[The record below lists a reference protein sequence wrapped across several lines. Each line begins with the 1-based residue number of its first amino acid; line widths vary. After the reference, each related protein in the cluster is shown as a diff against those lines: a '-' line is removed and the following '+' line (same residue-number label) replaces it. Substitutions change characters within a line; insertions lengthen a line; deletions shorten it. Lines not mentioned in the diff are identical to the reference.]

1 VGDLHRLFSPQ
12 TVAVIGGGIW
22 GRSVIQQCQKLGF
35 AGMLYAVHPKAKAL
49 AGVPAY
55 RSVADLPVAPDAS
68 FIAVNRDATI
78 DIVRQLSNRGAGGAV
93 CFASGFLEAEKENAK
108 GAALQEALITA
119 AGKMPI
125 IGPNCYG
132 FVNYLDR
139 FCLWPDQHGGRP
151 VERGVA
157 IVTQSS
163 NIMINLTMQQRG
175 LPIAYA
181 LTAGNQAQTSLADLG
196 RAVLGDPRVT
206 ALGLHIEGIGELAD
220 FEDLARYASACK
232 KGIVALK
239 VGRTAQAQ
247 QATISHT
254 ASLTGSDASADA
266 LLSRLG
272 IARVDGLAEMIE
284 TLKILHYHGPLA
296 GKRLVLASCSGGE
309 ASLLADTAEI
319 QGKGLIFP
327 PLIKTQKE
335 GLRAVLGDMVALANP
350 LDYHTYIWG
359 NLAGMADAYSALL
372 KAPIDLGVIV
382 VDFPRSDRCD
392 PEAWECVIVAA
403 KIARQKT
410 SKPIALL
417 ASLAEN
423 MSESQAA
430 RIAAA
435 GLIPLSGIEESLGA
449 IAAAASVHP
458 AHHVP
463 VIAAPN
469 VTGATMLDEAASKAL
484 LRLYGLDLPQN
495 LVVERQALPDTLP
508 FDYPVVLK
516 AMGQAHKSEMGG
528 VKLGLADRAELK
540 AAMAEMDQPVYLIEE
555 MVEDGLVEL
564 LVGVVAD
571 PAHGYLLTLAAG
583 GVLTEILKDSV
594 SLSLPIGEADIL
606 TALEKLRIAPL
617 LTGYRGKPAADTAE
631 LVTAVLA
638 VQDCVLD
645 NCARFSEVEL
655 NPLILTPTRAVAVD
669 ALIKTGEKSHG
680 QSI

>member
-1 VGDLHRLFSPQ
+1 MGNLHRLFSPQ

-35 AGMLYAVHPKAKAL
+35 EGMLYAVHPKVNAV

-55 RSVADLPVAPDAS
+55 RSVADLPVVPDAT

-93 CFASGFLEAEKENAK
+93 CFASGFLEAEEENAE
-108 GAALQEALITA
+108 GAALQKALINA
-119 AGKMPI
+119 AGDMPI

-139 FCLWPDQHGGRP
+139 FCLWPDQHGGCP

-163 NIMINLTMQQRG
+163 NIMINLSMQQRG

-196 RAVLGDPRVT
+196 RAVLDDPRVT
-206 ALGLHIEGIGELAD
+206 ALGLHIEGIGDLAD
-220 FEDLARYASACK
+220 FEDLARYATACK

-239 VGRTAQAQ
+239 VGRSAQAQ

-254 ASLTGSDASADA
+254 ASLTGSNASADA

-272 IARVDGLAEMIE
+272 IARVDGLTEMLE
-284 TLKILHYHGPLA
+284 ALKILHYYGPLA
-296 GKRLVLASCSGGE
+296 GKKLVSASCSGGE
-309 ASLLADTAEI
+309 ASLLADTAKN

-327 PLIKTQKE
+327 PLIETQKE
-335 GLRAVLGDMVALANP
+335 GLRAALGDMVALANP

-359 NLAGMADAYSALL
+359 NLTSMADAYSALI

-392 PEAWECVIVAA
+392 PEAWECVIAA
-403 KIARQKT
+403 AEIARQKT
-410 SKPIALL
+410 GKPVALL

-435 GLIPLSGIEESLGA
+435 GLIPLSGMEASLGA
-449 IAAAASVHP
+449 IAAAASIHP
-458 AHHVP
+458 AHHMP
-463 VIAAPN
+463 VIAAPI
-469 VTGATMLDEAASKAL
+469 VTDATILDEAASKAFL
-484 LRLYGLDLPQN
+484 QPYGLDLPQN
-495 LVVERQALPDTLP
+495 LVVKRQALPDTLP
-508 FDYPVVLK
+508 FGYPVVLK
-516 AMGQAHKSEMGG
+516 ATGQAHKSEMDG
-528 VKLGLADRAELK
+528 VKLNLADRAELE
-540 AAMAEMDQPVYLIEE
+540 AAMAEMKQPIYLIEE
-555 MVEDGLVEL
+555 MVGDGLIEL

-594 SLSLPIGEADIL
+594 SLSLPVEEPDIL
-606 TALEKLRIAPL
+606 TALEKLKIAPL
-617 LTGYRGKPAADTAE
+617 LAGYRGKPAVDKAA

-645 NCARFSEVEL
+645 NRASFSEIEL

-669 ALIKTGEKSHG
+669 ALIKTGGKSCG
-680 QSI
+680 

>member
-1 VGDLHRLFSPQ
+1 MGNLHRLFSPQ

-35 AGMLYAVHPKAKAL
+35 EGMLYAVHPKVNAV

-55 RSVADLPVAPDAS
+55 RSVADLPVVPDAT

-93 CFASGFLEAEKENAK
+93 CFASGFLEAEEENAE
-108 GAALQEALITA
+108 GAALQKALINA
-119 AGKMPI
+119 AGDMPI

-139 FCLWPDQHGGRP
+139 FCLWPDQHGGCP

-196 RAVLGDPRVT
+196 RAVLDDPRVT

-239 VGRTAQAQ
+239 VGRSAQAQ

-254 ASLTGSDASADA
+254 ASLTGSNASADA

-272 IARVDGLAEMIE
+272 IARVDGLTEMVE
-284 TLKILHYHGPLA
+284 VLKILHYHGPLA
-296 GKRLVLASCSGGE
+296 GKKLVSASCSGGE
-309 ASLLADTAEI
+309 ASLLADTAEL

-327 PLIKTQKE
+327 PLIETQKE
-335 GLRAVLGDMVALANP
+335 GLRAALGDMVALANP

-359 NLAGMADAYSALL
+359 NLTGMADAYSALIN
-372 KAPIDLGVIV
+372 APIDLGVIV

-392 PEAWECVIVAA
+392 PEAWECVIAA
-403 KIARQKT
+403 AEIARQKT
-410 SKPIALL
+410 GKPVALL

-423 MSESQAA
+423 MSEAQVA

-435 GLIPLSGIEESLGA
+435 GLIPLSGMEASLGA
-449 IAAAASVHP
+449 IAAAASIHP

-463 VIAAPN
+463 VIAAPI
-469 VTGATMLDEAASKAL
+469 VTDAIILDEAASKAFL
-484 LRLYGLDLPQN
+484 QPYGLDLPEN
-495 LVVERQALPDTLP
+495 LVVKSQALPDTLP
-508 FDYPVVLK
+508 FGYPVVLK
-516 AMGQAHKSEMGG
+516 AMGEAHKSEMDG
-528 VKLGLADRAELK
+528 VKLNLADRAELE
-540 AAMAEMDQPVYLIEE
+540 AAMAEMKQPIYLIEE
-555 MVEDGLVEL
+555 MVGDGLIEM

-594 SLSLPIGEADIL
+594 SLSLPVEEADIL
-606 TALEKLRIAPL
+606 TAVEKLKIAPL
-617 LTGYRGKPAADTAE
+617 LAGYRGKPAVDKAA

-645 NCARFSEVEL
+645 NRASFSEIEL
-655 NPLILTPTRAVAVD
+655 NPLILTSTRAVAVD
-669 ALIKTGEKSHG
+669 ALIKTGGKSRG
-680 QSI
+680 

>member
-1 VGDLHRLFSPQ
+1 MGNLHRLFSPQ

-35 AGMLYAVHPKAKAL
+35 EGMLYAVHPKVNAV

-55 RSVADLPVAPDAS
+55 RSVADLPVVPDAT

-93 CFASGFLEAEKENAK
+93 CFASGFLEAEEENAE
-108 GAALQEALITA
+108 GAALQKALINA
-119 AGKMPI
+119 AGDMPI

-139 FCLWPDQHGGRP
+139 FCLWPDQHGGCP

-196 RAVLGDPRVT
+196 RAVLDDPRVT
-206 ALGLHIEGIGELAD
+206 ALGLHIEGIGDLAD
-220 FEDLARYASACK
+220 FEDLARYATACK

-239 VGRTAQAQ
+239 VGRSAQAQ

-254 ASLTGSDASADA
+254 ASLTGSNASADA

-272 IARVDGLAEMIE
+272 IARVDGLTEMVE
-284 TLKILHYHGPLA
+284 ALKILHYHGPLA
-296 GKRLVLASCSGGE
+296 GKKLVSASCSGGE
-309 ASLLADTAEI
+309 ASLLADTAEL

-327 PLIKTQKE
+327 PLIETQKE
-335 GLRAVLGDMVALANP
+335 GLRAALGDMVALANP

-359 NLAGMADAYSALL
+359 NLTGMADAYSALIN
-372 KAPIDLGVIV
+372 APIDLGVIV

-392 PEAWECVIVAA
+392 PEAWECVIAA
-403 KIARQKT
+403 AEIARQKT
-410 SKPIALL
+410 GKPVALL

-423 MSESQAA
+423 MSEAQVA

-435 GLIPLSGIEESLGA
+435 GLIPLSGMEASLGA
-449 IAAAASVHP
+449 IAAAASIHP

-463 VIAAPN
+463 VIAAPI
-469 VTGATMLDEAASKAL
+469 VTDAIILDEAASKAFL
-484 LRLYGLDLPQN
+484 QPYGLDLPEN
-495 LVVERQALPDTLP
+495 LVVKSQALPDTLP
-508 FDYPVVLK
+508 FGYPVVLK
-516 AMGQAHKSEMGG
+516 VMGQAHKSEMDG
-528 VKLGLADRAELK
+528 VKLNLADRAELE
-540 AAMAEMDQPVYLIEE
+540 AAMAEMKQPIYLIEE
-555 MVEDGLVEL
+555 MVGDGLIEL

-594 SLSLPIGEADIL
+594 SLSLPVEEADIL
-606 TALEKLRIAPL
+606 TAVEKLKIAPL
-617 LTGYRGKPAADTAE
+617 LAGYRGKPAVDKAA

-645 NCARFSEVEL
+645 NRASFSEIEL

-669 ALIKTGEKSHG
+669 ALIKTGGKSRG
-680 QSI
+680 

>member
-1 VGDLHRLFSPQ
+1 MGNLHRLFSPQ

-35 AGMLYAVHPKAKAL
+35 EGMLYAVHPKVNAV

-55 RSVADLPVAPDAS
+55 RSVADLPVVPDAT

-78 DIVRQLSNRGAGGAV
+78 DIVHQLSKRGAGGAV
-93 CFASGFLEAEKENAK
+93 CFASGFLEAEEENAE
-108 GAALQEALITA
+108 GAALQEALINA
-119 AGKMPI
+119 AGDMPI

-139 FCLWPDQHGGRP
+139 FCLWPDQHGGCP

-196 RAVLGDPRVT
+196 RAVLDDPRVT
-206 ALGLHIEGIGELAD
+206 SLGLHIEGIGDLAD
-220 FEDLARYASACK
+220 FEDLARYATACK

-239 VGRTAQAQ
+239 VGRSAQAQ

-254 ASLTGSDASADA
+254 ASLTGSNASADA

-272 IARVDGLAEMIE
+272 IARVDGLTEMVE
-284 TLKILHYHGPLA
+284 TLKILHYHGPLT
-296 GKRLVLASCSGGE
+296 GKNLVSASCSGGE

-327 PLIKTQKE
+327 PLIETQKE
-335 GLRAVLGDMVALANP
+335 GLRAALGDMVALANP

-359 NLAGMADAYSALL
+359 NLTSMADAYSALIN
-372 KAPIDLGVIV
+372 APIDLGVIV

-392 PEAWECVIVAA
+392 PEAWECVIAA
-403 KIARQKT
+403 AEIARQKT
-410 SKPIALL
+410 GKPVALL

-423 MSESQAA
+423 MSESQVA

-435 GLIPLSGIEESLGA
+435 GLIPLSGMEASLGA
-449 IAAAASVHP
+449 IAAAASIHP

-463 VIAAPN
+463 VIAAPI
-469 VTGATMLDEAASKAL
+469 VTDATILDEAASKAFL
-484 LRLYGLDLPQN
+484 QPYGLDLPQN
-495 LVVERQALPDTLP
+495 LVVKRQALPDTLP
-508 FDYPVVLK
+508 FGYPVVLK
-516 AMGQAHKSEMGG
+516 ATGQAHKSEMDG
-528 VKLGLADRAELK
+528 VKLNLADRAELE
-540 AAMAEMDQPVYLIEE
+540 AAMAEMKQPIYLIEE
-555 MVEDGLVEL
+555 MVGDGLIEL

-594 SLSLPIGEADIL
+594 SLSLPVEGADIL
-606 TALEKLRIAPL
+606 TALEKLKIAPL
-617 LTGYRGKPAADTAE
+617 LAGYRGKPAVDKAAM
-631 LVTAVLA
+631 VTAVLA

-645 NCARFSEVEL
+645 NRASFSEIEL

-669 ALIKTGEKSHG
+669 ALIKTGGKSRG
-680 QSI
+680 

>member
-1 VGDLHRLFSPQ
+1 MGNLHRLFSPQ

-35 AGMLYAVHPKAKAL
+35 EGMLYAVHPKVNAV

-55 RSVADLPVAPDAS
+55 RSIADLPVVPDAT

-93 CFASGFLEAEKENAK
+93 CFASGFLEAEEENAE
-108 GAALQEALITA
+108 GAALQKALINA
-119 AGKMPI
+119 AGDMPI

-139 FCLWPDQHGGRP
+139 FCLWPDQHGGCP

-196 RAVLGDPRVT
+196 RAVLDDPRVT

-220 FEDLARYASACK
+220 FEDLARYATACK

-239 VGRTAQAQ
+239 VGRSAQAQ

-254 ASLTGSDASADA
+254 ASLTGSNASADA

-272 IARVDGLAEMIE
+272 IARVDGLTEMVE
-284 TLKILHYHGPLA
+284 ALKILHYHGPLA
-296 GKRLVLASCSGGE
+296 GKKLVSASCSGGE

-327 PLIKTQKE
+327 PLIETQKE
-335 GLRAVLGDMVALANP
+335 GLRAALGDMVALANP

-359 NLAGMADAYSALL
+359 NLTSMADAYSALIN
-372 KAPIDLGVIV
+372 APIDLGVIV

-392 PEAWECVIVAA
+392 PEAWECVIAA
-403 KIARQKT
+403 AEIARQKT
-410 SKPIALL
+410 GKPVALL

-423 MSESQAA
+423 MSEAQVA

-435 GLIPLSGIEESLGA
+435 GLIPLSGMEASLGA
-449 IAAAASVHP
+449 IAAAASIHP

-463 VIAAPN
+463 VIAAPI
-469 VTGATMLDEAASKAL
+469 VTDAIILDEAASKAFL
-484 LRLYGLDLPQN
+484 QPYGLDLPEN
-495 LVVERQALPDTLP
+495 LVVKSQALPDTLP
-508 FDYPVVLK
+508 FGYPVVLK
-516 AMGQAHKSEMGG
+516 AMGEAHKSEMDG
-528 VKLGLADRAELK
+528 VKLNLADRAELEV
-540 AAMAEMDQPVYLIEE
+540 AMAEMKQPIYLIEE
-555 MVEDGLVEL
+555 MVGDGLIEL

-594 SLSLPIGEADIL
+594 SLSLPVEEADIL
-606 TALEKLRIAPL
+606 TAVEKLKIAPL
-617 LTGYRGKPAADTAE
+617 LAGYRGKPAVDKAA

-645 NCARFSEVEL
+645 NRASFSEIEL

-669 ALIKTGEKSHG
+669 ALIKTGGKSRG
-680 QSI
+680 

>member
-1 VGDLHRLFSPQ
+1 MGNLHRLFSPQ

-35 AGMLYAVHPKAKAL
+35 EGMLYAVHPKVNAV

-55 RSVADLPVAPDAS
+55 RSVADLPVVPDAT

-93 CFASGFLEAEKENAK
+93 CFASGFLEAEEENAE
-108 GAALQEALITA
+108 GAALQKALINA
-119 AGKMPI
+119 AGDMPI

-139 FCLWPDQHGGRP
+139 FCLWPDQHGGCP

-196 RAVLGDPRVT
+196 RAVLDDPRVT
-206 ALGLHIEGIGELAD
+206 ALGLHIEGIGDLAD
-220 FEDLARYASACK
+220 FEDLARYATACK

-239 VGRTAQAQ
+239 VGRSAQAQ

-254 ASLTGSDASADA
+254 ASLTGSNASADA

-272 IARVDGLAEMIE
+272 IARVDGLTEMVE
-284 TLKILHYHGPLA
+284 VLKILHYHGPLA
-296 GKRLVLASCSGGE
+296 GKKLVSASCSGGE
-309 ASLLADTAEI
+309 ASLLADTAEL

-327 PLIKTQKE
+327 PLIETQKE
-335 GLRAVLGDMVALANP
+335 GLRAALGDMVALANP

-359 NLAGMADAYSALL
+359 NLTGMADAYSALIN
-372 KAPIDLGVIV
+372 APIDLGVIV

-392 PEAWECVIVAA
+392 PEAWECVIAA
-403 KIARQKT
+403 AEIARQKT
-410 SKPIALL
+410 GKPVALL

-423 MSESQAA
+423 MSEAQVA

-435 GLIPLSGIEESLGA
+435 GLIPLSGMEASLGA
-449 IAAAASVHP
+449 IAAAASIHP

-463 VIAAPN
+463 VIAAPI
-469 VTGATMLDEAASKAL
+469 VTDAIILDEAASKAFL
-484 LRLYGLDLPQN
+484 QPYGLDLPEN
-495 LVVERQALPDTLP
+495 LVVKSQALPDTLP
-508 FDYPVVLK
+508 FGYPVVLK
-516 AMGQAHKSEMGG
+516 AMGEAHKSEMDG
-528 VKLGLADRAELK
+528 VKLNLADRAELE
-540 AAMAEMDQPVYLIEE
+540 AAMAEMKQPIYLIEE
-555 MVEDGLVEL
+555 MVGDGLIEM

-594 SLSLPIGEADIL
+594 SLSLPVEEADIL
-606 TALEKLRIAPL
+606 TAVEKLKIAPL
-617 LTGYRGKPAADTAE
+617 LAGYRGKPAVDKAA

-645 NCARFSEVEL
+645 NRASFSEIEL
-655 NPLILTPTRAVAVD
+655 NPLILTSTRAVAVD
-669 ALIKTGEKSHG
+669 ALIKTGGKSRG
-680 QSI
+680 

>member
-1 VGDLHRLFSPQ
+1 MGNLHRLFSPQ

-35 AGMLYAVHPKAKAL
+35 EGMLYAVHPKVNAV

-55 RSVADLPVAPDAS
+55 RSVADLPVVPDAT

-93 CFASGFLEAEKENAK
+93 CFASGFLEAEEENAE
-108 GAALQEALITA
+108 GAALQKALINA
-119 AGKMPI
+119 AGDMPI

-139 FCLWPDQHGGRP
+139 FCLWPDQHGGCP

-196 RAVLGDPRVT
+196 RAVLDDPRVT
-206 ALGLHIEGIGELAD
+206 ALGLHIEGIGDLAD
-220 FEDLARYASACK
+220 FEDLARYATACK

-239 VGRTAQAQ
+239 VGRSAQAQ

-254 ASLTGSDASADA
+254 ASLTGSNASADA

-272 IARVDGLAEMIE
+272 IARVDGLTEMVE
-284 TLKILHYHGPLA
+284 ALKILHYHGPLA
-296 GKRLVLASCSGGE
+296 GKNLVSASCSGGE

-327 PLIKTQKE
+327 PLIETQKE
-335 GLRAVLGDMVALANP
+335 GLRAALGDMVALANP

-359 NLAGMADAYSALL
+359 NLTSMADAYSALIN
-372 KAPIDLGVIV
+372 APIDLGVIV

-392 PEAWECVIVAA
+392 PEAWECVIAA
-403 KIARQKT
+403 AEIARQKT
-410 SKPIALL
+410 GKPVALL

-423 MSESQAA
+423 MSESQVA

-435 GLIPLSGIEESLGA
+435 GLIPLSGMEASLGA
-449 IAAAASVHP
+449 IAAAASIHP

-463 VIAAPN
+463 VIAAPI
-469 VTGATMLDEAASKAL
+469 VTDATILDEAASNAL
-484 LRLYGLDLPQN
+484 LQPYGLDLPQN
-495 LVVERQALPDTLP
+495 LVVKRQALPDTLP
-508 FDYPVVLK
+508 FGYPVVLK
-516 AMGQAHKSEMGG
+516 ATGQAHKSEMDG
-528 VKLGLADRAELK
+528 VKLNLADRAELE
-540 AAMAEMDQPVYLIEE
+540 AAMTEMKQPIYLIEE
-555 MVEDGLVEL
+555 MVGDGLIEL

-594 SLSLPIGEADIL
+594 SLSLPVEEPDIL
-606 TALEKLRIAPL
+606 TALEKLKIAPL
-617 LTGYRGKPAADTAE
+617 LAGYRGKPAVDKAA
-631 LVTAVLA
+631 LVTTVLA

-645 NCARFSEVEL
+645 NRASFSEIEL

-669 ALIKTGEKSHG
+669 ALIKTGGKSRG
-680 QSI
+680 

>member
-1 VGDLHRLFSPQ
+1 MGNLHRLFSPQ

-35 AGMLYAVHPKAKAL
+35 EGMLYAVHPKVNAV

-55 RSVADLPVAPDAS
+55 RSVADLPVVPDAT

-93 CFASGFLEAEKENAK
+93 CFASGFLEAEEENAED
-108 GAALQEALITA
+108 AALQKALISA
-119 AGKMPI
+119 AGDMPI

-139 FCLWPDQHGGRP
+139 FCLWPDQHGGCP

-196 RAVLGDPRVT
+196 RAVLDDPRVT
-206 ALGLHIEGIGELAD
+206 ALGLHIEGIGDLAD
-220 FEDLARYASACK
+220 FEDLARYATACK

-239 VGRTAQAQ
+239 VGRSAQAQ

-254 ASLTGSDASADA
+254 ASLTGSNASADA

-272 IARVDGLAEMIE
+272 IARVDGLTEMLE
-284 TLKILHYHGPLA
+284 ALKILHYHGPLA
-296 GKRLVLASCSGGE
+296 GKKLVSASCSGGE

-327 PLIKTQKE
+327 QLIETQKE
-335 GLRAVLGDMVALANP
+335 GLRAALGDMVALANP

-359 NLAGMADAYSALL
+359 NLAGMADAYSALIN
-372 KAPIDLGVIV
+372 APIDLGVIV

-392 PEAWECVIVAA
+392 PEAWECVIAA
-403 KIARQKT
+403 AEIARQKT
-410 SKPIALL
+410 GKPVALL

-423 MSESQAA
+423 MSESQVA

-435 GLIPLSGIEESLGA
+435 GLIPLSGMEASLGA
-449 IAAAASVHP
+449 IAAAASIHP

-463 VIAAPN
+463 VIAAPI
-469 VTGATMLDEAASKAL
+469 VTDATILDEAASKAFL
-484 LRLYGLDLPQN
+484 QPYGLDLPQN
-495 LVVERQALPDTLP
+495 LVVKRQALPDTLP
-508 FDYPVVLK
+508 FGYPVVLK
-516 AMGQAHKSEMGG
+516 ATGQAHKSEMDG
-528 VKLGLADRAELK
+528 VKLNLADRAELE
-540 AAMAEMDQPVYLIEE
+540 AAMAEMKQPIYLIEE
-555 MVEDGLVEL
+555 MVGDGLVEL

-594 SLSLPIGEADIL
+594 SLSLPVEEPDIL
-606 TALEKLRIAPL
+606 TALEKLKIAPL
-617 LTGYRGKPAADTAE
+617 LAGYRGKPAVDKAA

-645 NCARFSEVEL
+645 NRASFSEIEL

-669 ALIKTGEKSHG
+669 ALIKTGGKSRG
-680 QSI
+680 

>member
-1 VGDLHRLFSPQ
+1 VGNLHRLFSPQ

-35 AGMLYAVHPKAKAL
+35 EGMLYAVHPKVNAV

-55 RSVADLPVAPDAS
+55 RSVADLPVVPDAT

-93 CFASGFLEAEKENAK
+93 CFASGFLEAEEENAE
-108 GAALQEALITA
+108 GAALQKALINA
-119 AGKMPI
+119 AGDMPI

-139 FCLWPDQHGGRP
+139 FCLWPDQHGGCP

-196 RAVLGDPRVT
+196 RAVLDDPRVT

-220 FEDLARYASACK
+220 FEDLARYATACK

-239 VGRTAQAQ
+239 VGRSAQAQ

-254 ASLTGSDASADA
+254 ASLTGSNASADA

-272 IARVDGLAEMIE
+272 IARVDGLTEMVE
-284 TLKILHYHGPLA
+284 VLKILHYHGPLA
-296 GKRLVLASCSGGE
+296 GKKLVSASCSGGE
-309 ASLLADTAEI
+309 ASLLADTAEL

-327 PLIKTQKE
+327 PLIETQKE
-335 GLRAVLGDMVALANP
+335 GLRAALGDMVALANP

-359 NLAGMADAYSALL
+359 NLTGMADAYSALIN
-372 KAPIDLGVIV
+372 APIDLGVIV

-392 PEAWECVIVAA
+392 PEAWECVIAA
-403 KIARQKT
+403 AEIARQKT
-410 SKPIALL
+410 GKPVALL

-423 MSESQAA
+423 MSEAQVA

-435 GLIPLSGIEESLGA
+435 GLIPLSGMEASLGA
-449 IAAAASVHP
+449 IAAAASIHP

-463 VIAAPN
+463 VIAAPI
-469 VTGATMLDEAASKAL
+469 VTDAIILDEAASKAFL
-484 LRLYGLDLPQN
+484 QPYGLDLPEN
-495 LVVERQALPDTLP
+495 LVVKSQALPDTLP
-508 FDYPVVLK
+508 FGYPVVLK
-516 AMGQAHKSEMGG
+516 AMGEAHKSEMDG
-528 VKLGLADRAELK
+528 VKLNLADRAELE
-540 AAMAEMDQPVYLIEE
+540 AAMAEMKQPIYLIEE
-555 MVEDGLVEL
+555 MVGDGLIEM

-594 SLSLPIGEADIL
+594 SLSLPVEEADIL
-606 TALEKLRIAPL
+606 TAVEKLKIAPL
-617 LTGYRGKPAADTAE
+617 LAGYRGKPAVDKAA

-645 NCARFSEVEL
+645 NRASFSEIEL
-655 NPLILTPTRAVAVD
+655 NPLILTSTRAVAVD
-669 ALIKTGEKSHG
+669 ALIKTGGKSRG
-680 QSI
+680 

>member
-1 VGDLHRLFSPQ
+1 MGNLHRLFSPQ

-35 AGMLYAVHPKAKAL
+35 EGMLYAVHPKVNAV

-55 RSVADLPVAPDAS
+55 RSVADLPVVPDAT

-93 CFASGFLEAEKENAK
+93 CFASGFLEAEEENAE
-108 GAALQEALITA
+108 GAALQKALINA
-119 AGKMPI
+119 AGDMPI

-139 FCLWPDQHGGRP
+139 FCLWPDQHGGCP

-196 RAVLGDPRVT
+196 RAVLDDPRVT

-220 FEDLARYASACK
+220 FEDLARYATACK

-239 VGRTAQAQ
+239 VGRSAQAQ

-254 ASLTGSDASADA
+254 ASLTGSNASADA

-272 IARVDGLAEMIE
+272 IARVDGLTEMVE
-284 TLKILHYHGPLA
+284 VLKILHYHGPLA
-296 GKRLVLASCSGGE
+296 GKKLVSASCSGGE
-309 ASLLADTAEI
+309 ASLLADTAEL

-327 PLIKTQKE
+327 PLIETQKE
-335 GLRAVLGDMVALANP
+335 GLRAALGDMVALANP

-359 NLAGMADAYSALL
+359 NLTGMADAYSALIN
-372 KAPIDLGVIV
+372 APIDLGVIV

-392 PEAWECVIVAA
+392 PEAWECVIAA
-403 KIARQKT
+403 AEIARQKT
-410 SKPIALL
+410 GKPVALL

-423 MSESQAA
+423 MSESQVA

-435 GLIPLSGIEESLGA
+435 GLIPLSGMEASLGA
-449 IAAAASVHP
+449 IAAAASIHP

-463 VIAAPN
+463 VIAAPI
-469 VTGATMLDEAASKAL
+469 VTDAIILDEAASKAFL
-484 LRLYGLDLPQN
+484 QPYGLDLPEN
-495 LVVERQALPDTLP
+495 LVVKSQALPDTLP
-508 FDYPVVLK
+508 FGYPVVLK
-516 AMGQAHKSEMGG
+516 AMGEAHKSEMDG
-528 VKLGLADRAELK
+528 VKLNLADRAELE
-540 AAMAEMDQPVYLIEE
+540 AAMAEMKQPIYLIEE
-555 MVEDGLVEL
+555 MVGDGLIEM

-594 SLSLPIGEADIL
+594 SLSLPVEEADIL
-606 TALEKLRIAPL
+606 TAVEKLKIAPL
-617 LTGYRGKPAADTAE
+617 LAGYRGKPAVDKAA

-645 NCARFSEVEL
+645 NRASFSEIEL

-669 ALIKTGEKSHG
+669 ALIKTGGKSRG
-680 QSI
+680 

>member
-1 VGDLHRLFSPQ
+1 MGILHRLLSPLN
-12 TVAVIGGGIW
+12 VAVIGGGVW

-35 AGMLYAVHPKAKAL
+35 EGMLYVVHPKAETV
-49 AGVPAY
+49 AGVTAY
-55 RSVADLPVAPDAS
+55 RSVADLPVAPDAA

-78 DIVRQLSNRGAGGAV
+78 DIVSQLSKRGAGGAV
-93 CFASGFLEAEKENAK
+93 CFASGFLEVEEENAE
-108 GAALQEALITA
+108 GAALQEALINA
-119 AGKMPI
+119 AGVMPI

-151 VERGVA
+151 VEQGVA

-196 RAVLGDPRVT
+196 RAVLDDPRVT
-206 ALGLHIEGIGELAD
+206 ALGLHIEGIGDLAD

-239 VGRTAQAQ
+239 VGRSAQAR

-254 ASLTGSDASADA
+254 ASLTGSNASADA

-272 IARVDGLAEMIE
+272 IARVDGLTEMIE
-284 TLKILHYHGPLA
+284 ALKILHYHGPLA
-296 GKRLVLASCSGGE
+296 GKKLVSASCSGGE

-319 QGKGLIFP
+319 QSKGLTFP
-327 PLIKTQKE
+327 PLNETQKE

-359 NLAGMADAYSALL
+359 NLASMADAYSALL
-372 KAPIDLGVIV
+372 NAPINLGVIV

-392 PEAWECVIVAA
+392 PEAWECVIEAA
-403 KIARQKT
+403 EIARQKT
-410 SKPIALL
+410 GKPIALL

-423 MSESQAA
+423 MSEVQAM

-435 GLIPLSGIEESLGA
+435 GLIPLSGVEASLGA
-449 IAAAASVHP
+449 IAAAASIHP

-469 VTGATMLDEAASKAL
+469 VTDVTMLDEATSKAI
-484 LRLYGLDLPQN
+484 LRPYGLDLPQN
-495 LVVERQALPDTLP
+495 LVVERKALPDTLP
-508 FDYPVVLK
+508 FRYPVVLK
-516 AMGQAHKSEMGG
+516 LTGQAHKSEMDG
-528 VKLGLADRAELK
+528 VKLGLADRAELE
-540 AAMAEMDQPVYLIEE
+540 AAIAQMSQSIYLIEE
-555 MVEDGLVEL
+555 MVDDGVTEL

-583 GVLTEILKDSV
+583 GALTEILKDSI
-594 SLSLPIGEADIL
+594 SLSLPVEEADIL
-606 TALEKLRIAPL
+606 TALGKLKIAPL
-617 LTGYRGKPAADTAE
+617 LAGYRGQPAVDKTA
-631 LVTAVLA
+631 LVKAVLA

-645 NCARFSEVEL
+645 NRARFSEIEI

-669 ALIKTGEKSHG
+669 ALITTGGKFHG
-680 QSI
+680 

>member
-1 VGDLHRLFSPQ
+1 MGNLHRLFSPQ

-35 AGMLYAVHPKAKAL
+35 EGMLYAVHPKVNAV

-55 RSVADLPVAPDAS
+55 RSVADLPVVPDAT

-93 CFASGFLEAEKENAK
+93 CFASGFLEAEEENAE
-108 GAALQEALITA
+108 GAALQKALINA
-119 AGKMPI
+119 AGDMPI

-139 FCLWPDQHGGRP
+139 FCLWPDQHGGCP

-163 NIMINLTMQQRG
+163 NIMINLSMQQRG

-196 RAVLGDPRVT
+196 RAVLDDPRVT
-206 ALGLHIEGIGELAD
+206 ALGLHIEGIGDLAD
-220 FEDLARYASACK
+220 FEDLARYATACK

-239 VGRTAQAQ
+239 VGRSAQAQ

-254 ASLTGSDASADA
+254 ASLTGSNASADA

-272 IARVDGLAEMIE
+272 IARVDGLTEMVE
-284 TLKILHYHGPLA
+284 ALKILHYHGPLA
-296 GKRLVLASCSGGE
+296 GKKLVSASCSGGE

-327 PLIKTQKE
+327 PLIETQKE
-335 GLRAVLGDMVALANP
+335 GLRAALGDMVALANP

-359 NLAGMADAYSALL
+359 NLAGMANAYCALIN
-372 KAPIDLGVIV
+372 APIDLGVIV

-392 PEAWECVIVAA
+392 TEAWECVIAA
-403 KIARQKT
+403 EIARQKT
-410 SKPIALL
+410 CKPIALL

-435 GLIPLSGIEESLGA
+435 GLIPLSGMEASLGA
-449 IAAAASVHP
+449 IAAAASIHP

-463 VIAAPN
+463 VIAAPI
-469 VTGATMLDEAASKAL
+469 VTDATILDEAASKAFL
-484 LRLYGLDLPQN
+484 QPYGLDLPQN
-495 LVVERQALPDTLP
+495 LVVKRQALPDTLP
-508 FDYPVVLK
+508 FGYPVVLK
-516 AMGQAHKSEMGG
+516 ATGQAHKSEMDG
-528 VKLGLADRAELK
+528 VKLNLADRAELE
-540 AAMAEMDQPVYLIEE
+540 AAMAEMKQPIYLIEE
-555 MVEDGLVEL
+555 MVGDGLIEL

-594 SLSLPIGEADIL
+594 SLSLPVEEPDIL
-606 TALEKLRIAPL
+606 TALEKLKIAPL
-617 LTGYRGKPAADTAE
+617 LAGYRGKPAVDKAA

-645 NCARFSEVEL
+645 NRASFSEIEL

-669 ALIKTGEKSHG
+669 ALIKTGGKSRG
-680 QSI
+680 